1 MMNPKQ
7 VLDVQVSKGITAAQ
21 SNEHLR
27 DRSERAE
34 KYAMTKGN
42 YDPTRKHLNFEVVP
56 GGKIRPVDTSRNIP
70 ERMADILRFRGI
82 KDPNEGLSEPK
93 YRTVVNIIFGGSR
106 ERMQELAFGSQKVDY
121 EKDAD
126 NSHIQRKAD
135 IERWAKDVYSFV
147 SGRYGEQNIAA
158 FIVHLDEINPHV
170 HCTLLPIKDG
180 RFAYKEIFAG
190 KDKFEY
196 SARMKQLHSDFFS
209 EVNTKWGMSRGTS
222 ISETGARHRSTEE
235 YRRMLSEE
243 CTSIEE
249 NIKRHQQVLGE
260 LQTDICLAER
270 RVKGLTTMVANLEVQ
285 KAEKES
291 LLSAAEL
298 DLKENKGN
306 AAELASQIKMLEKE
320 LQGISRQLADKQEKL
335 QTADRQLISLKE
347 NMDAIAE
354 RTETLKEEAYHYS
367 QDVHSKVDTLLK
379 DVLLEDMVSE
389 YRSASVQMGES
400 ERQLLDGSLMQSI
413 AERGTEVMHCATMLF
428 LGMVDDATTFAES
441 HGGGGGGSD
450 LRWGR
455 DEDED
460 NRAWALRCMRMASRM
475 MRPAIGKKPKR

>member
-82 KDPNEGLSEPK
+82 KDPNEGLPEPK

-235 YRRMLSEE
+235 YRLMLSEE

-260 LQTDICLAER
+260 LQTDIRLAER

>member
-1 MMNPKQ
+1 
-7 VLDVQVSKGITAAQ
+7 
-21 SNEHLR
+21 
-27 DRSERAE
+27 
-34 KYAMTKGN
+34 
-42 YDPTRKHLNFEVVP
+42 
-56 GGKIRPVDTSRNIP
+56 
-70 ERMADILRFRGI
+70 
-82 KDPNEGLSEPK
+82 
-93 YRTVVNIIFGGSR
+93 
-106 ERMQELAFGSQKVDY
+106 
-121 EKDAD
+121 
-126 NSHIQRKAD
+126 
-135 IERWAKDVYSFV
+135 
-147 SGRYGEQNIAA
+147 
-158 FIVHLDEINPHV
+158 
-170 HCTLLPIKDG
+170 
-180 RFAYKEIFAG
+180 
-190 KDKFEY
+190 
-196 SARMKQLHSDFFS
+196 MKQLHSDFFS

-260 LQTDICLAER
+260 LQTDIRLAER

-306 AAELASQIKMLEKE
+306 AAELAYRIKMLEKE

-450 LRWGR
+450 LKWGR

>member
-82 KDPNEGLSEPK
+82 KDPNEGLPEPK

-147 SGRYGEQNIAA
+147 SGRYGEQNIVA

-260 LQTDICLAER
+260 LQTDIRLAER

-428 LGMVDDATTFAES
+428 LGMVDDATTFVES

>member
-82 KDPNEGLSEPK
+82 KDPNEGLPEPK

-209 EVNTKWGMSRGTS
+209 EVNTRWGMSRGTS

-260 LQTDICLAER
+260 LQTDIRLAER

-298 DLKENKGN
+298 DLKENKGS
-306 AAELASQIKMLEKE
+306 AAELAARIKMLEKE

-354 RTETLKEEAYHYS
+354 RTETLKEEAYRYS

-389 YRSASVQMGES
+389 YRSASAQMGES

-450 LRWGR
+450 LKWGR

>member
-1 MMNPKQ
+1 M
-7 VLDVQVSKGITAAQ
+7 
-21 SNEHLR
+21 
-27 DRSERAE
+27 
-34 KYAMTKGN
+34 
-42 YDPTRKHLNFEVVP
+42 
-56 GGKIRPVDTSRNIP
+56 
-70 ERMADILRFRGI
+70 
-82 KDPNEGLSEPK
+82 
-93 YRTVVNIIFGGSR
+93 
-106 ERMQELAFGSQKVDY
+106 
-121 EKDAD
+121 
-126 NSHIQRKAD
+126 
-135 IERWAKDVYSFV
+135 
-147 SGRYGEQNIAA
+147 
-158 FIVHLDEINPHV
+158 
-170 HCTLLPIKDG
+170 
-180 RFAYKEIFAG
+180 
-190 KDKFEY
+190 
-196 SARMKQLHSDFFS
+196 
-209 EVNTKWGMSRGTS
+209 
-222 ISETGARHRSTEE
+222 
-235 YRRMLSEE
+235 
-243 CTSIEE
+243 
-249 NIKRHQQVLGE
+249 
-260 LQTDICLAER
+260 
-270 RVKGLTTMVANLEVQ
+270 
-285 KAEKES
+285 
-291 LLSAAEL
+291 
-298 DLKENKGN
+298 KENKGN